1 MKGIR
6 VTSLMMIMMVV
17 MTILVSPSH
26 AKAVDFNISCFLKC
40 ATGCLSKS
48 PALPCIF
55 KCLTSCIAP
64 SPSPTPKPPMPP
76 KPPLPPKPPMPPKPP
91 ATPPTSPV
99 RVPMSSLAGLKSC
112 NFKCA
117 IRVCTSIETDMEKIN
132 CMENCFRSDCEDN

>member
-6 VTSLMMIMMVV
+6 VTSLLMIMMAV
-17 MTILVSPSH
+17 MAILVSPSH

-40 ATGCLSKS
+40 ATGCLSKN
-48 PALPCIF
+48 ATLQCLT

-64 SPSPTPKPPMPP
+64 SPSPTPKPP
-76 KPPLPPKPPMPPKPP
+76 LPPKPPMSSNPP
-91 ATPPTSPV
+91 ATPPTFPV
-99 RVPMSSLAGLKSC
+99 AVPMSSSAGLKSC
-112 NFKCA
+112 NFECA